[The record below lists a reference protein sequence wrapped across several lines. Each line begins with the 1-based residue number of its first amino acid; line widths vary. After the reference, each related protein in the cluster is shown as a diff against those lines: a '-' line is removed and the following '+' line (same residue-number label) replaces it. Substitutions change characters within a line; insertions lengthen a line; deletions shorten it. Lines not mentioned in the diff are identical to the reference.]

1 MATTVVP
8 TIDPVEARLL
18 ERQSTIRKLF
28 FRDLEIQAHIGIND
42 SEQGQSQNVLVNIT
56 LYMAPGE
63 RPQRDSIREVFNY
76 DQVRDALHR
85 LIDGRHINLQE
96 TLVEEIA
103 DMCFGFDAVVAVRV
117 SSEKTDVYDDCAGV
131 GSEVV
136 RLREE

>member
-1 MATTVVP
+1 MTIRAIP

-18 ERQSTIRKLF
+18 ERQSSIRKLF
-28 FRDLEIQAHIGIND
+28 FRDLEIQAHIGVND

-63 RPQRDSIREVFNY
+63 RPQRDAISEVFNY
-76 DQVRDALHR
+76 DQVREAVHQLV
-85 LIDGRHINLQE
+85 DGRHINLQE

-103 DMCFGFDAVVAVRV
+103 DRCFKFDAVVAVRV

-136 RLREE
+136 RLRDV

>member
-1 MATTVVP
+1 MTTIAVP

-18 ERQSTIRKLF
+18 ERQTSIRKLF

-56 LYMAPGE
+56 LYMAPGG
-63 RPQRDSIREVFNY
+63 RPQRDSISEVFNY
-76 DQVRDALHR
+76 DQVRDAVHQLV
-85 LIDGRHINLQE
+85 DGRHINLQE

-103 DMCFGFDAVVAVRV
+103 DMCFKFDAVVAVRV

-136 RLREE
+136 RLRDA

>member
-1 MATTVVP
+1 MAITPVP
-8 TIDPVEARLL
+8 AVDPIENRLL
-18 ERQSTIRKLF
+18 ERQSSIRKLF

-63 RPQRDSIREVFNY
+63 RPRRDSIAEVFNY
-76 DQVRDALHR
+76 NQVRDAVHR
-85 LIDGRHINLQE
+85 LIAGRHINLQE

-103 DMCFGFDAVVAVRV
+103 DMCFGFDAVAAVRV
-117 SSEKTDVYDDCAGV
+117 SSEKTDVYDDCASV

-136 RLREE
+136 RLRGA

>member
-1 MATTVVP
+1 MTTSAVP

-18 ERQSTIRKLF
+18 ERQTSIRKVF

-56 LYMAPGE
+56 LYMATVG
-63 RPQRDSIREVFNY
+63 RPQRDSISEVFNY
-76 DQVRDALHR
+76 DQVRDAVHKLV
-85 LIDGRHINLQE
+85 DGRHINLQE

-103 DMCFGFDAVVAVRV
+103 DMCFTFDAVVAVRV

-136 RLREE
+136 RLRDA